1 MPGTEWEERIV
12 GFDEF
17 AECSNPHQSKQTC
30 WPLNPSILHGR

>member
-17 AECSNPHQSKQTC
+17 VECSGSAKIRIRANRPTGSA
-30 WPLNPSILHGR
+30 I